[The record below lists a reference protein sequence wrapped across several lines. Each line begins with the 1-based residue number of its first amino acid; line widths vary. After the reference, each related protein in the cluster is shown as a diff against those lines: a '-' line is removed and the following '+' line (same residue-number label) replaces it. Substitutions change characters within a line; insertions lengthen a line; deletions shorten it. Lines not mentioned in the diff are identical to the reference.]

1 MKAALL
7 IALLAGGIAPV
18 PSEAEEHAQAQ
29 PPQEIDLVSETLV
42 VEHKKHRAI
51 FGGGVVATRGDLEV
65 RCPTVVASYDQR
77 AKIREVVCEG
87 PVSATQGGKTMTS
100 QAGSFDNASGMLHLE
115 GGTTLT
121 EAGRRFSGERLDF
134 EVGTSLATLSR
145 GQADLPGS
153 GGLGPLQPNDG
164 APFRITAD
172 KVTHDFDKGRTTF
185 IGNVVATRGDLTM
198 RASRLVVVGAG
209 DGKVERAWT
218 EGGPV
223 RVDQGERHGSAQRGT
238 FVGGGQRL
246 VLEGEPVVT
255 ERESSLRGDRV
266 TFHVGQG
273 RVEVEKPRAV
283 FPLERAK
290 RAGE

>member
-1 MKAALL
+1 MRAALL
-7 IALLAGGIAPV
+7 LALLASTS
-18 PSEAEEHAQAQ
+18 SEAVEEARAMA
-29 PPQEIDLVSETLV
+29 PQEIDLVSETLV
-42 VEHKKHRAI
+42 VEHKLHRAT
-51 FGGGVVATRGDLEV
+51 FGGGVIATRGDLEV
-65 RCPTVVASYDQR
+65 RCPTVVAHYDKR

-100 QAGSFDNASGMLHLE
+100 QAGSFDNATGMLHLE
-115 GGTTLT
+115 GGTTLV

-134 EVGTSLATLSR
+134 DVGTSLATLSR

-153 GGLGPLQPNDG
+153 EDLGPLRTEDV

-172 KVTHDFDKGRTTF
+172 KVTHDFDERRTTF
-185 IGNVVATRGDLTM
+185 AGNVEATRGDLVM

-223 RVDQGERHGSAQRGT
+223 RVEQGERRGSARRGT
-238 FVGGGQRL
+238 FLGGGQRL
-246 VLEGEPVVT
+246 VLEGDPVVT
-255 ERESSLRGDRV
+255 ERDSSLRGDRV
-266 TFHVGQG
+266 IFHVGEG
-273 RVEVEKPRAV
+273 RVEVERPRAV
-283 FPLERAK
+283 FPLDRAR